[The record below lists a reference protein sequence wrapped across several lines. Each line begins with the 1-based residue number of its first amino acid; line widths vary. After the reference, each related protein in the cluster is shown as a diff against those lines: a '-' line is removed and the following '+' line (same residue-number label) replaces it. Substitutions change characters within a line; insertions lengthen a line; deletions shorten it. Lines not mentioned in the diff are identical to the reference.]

1 MNRSCPSQNAISVEA
16 LSKAYRLGRRD
27 EIPDTLVAA
36 LRSAAMRP
44 LRNLRRL
51 RHLDATDLGD
61 RGKDTLWAL
70 QDVSFDVRPGEVLG
84 IVGRNGAGKSTLLKL
99 LSQITEPTSGEA
111 EIRGRVSSLLEVGT
125 GFHPEL
131 TGRDNIYMNG
141 TILGMTKREIDR
153 KFDEIVD
160 FSGVETFLDTPI
172 KRYSSGMQV
181 RLAFSVA
188 ANLDPEILIID
199 EVLAVGDAEFQR
211 RCLGKMNDVA
221 ISGRTILFV
230 SHNVSAIRQ
239 LCSSGL
245 LLDHGRVTARG
256 RVDEVLEKYMSD
268 LFATTTRVG
277 DDRLRLTLTATID
290 DPSGGGVWN
299 LGSVLSIRVLVETE
313 APIVGPAVDL
323 QLHSEHGRIA
333 AAQSDRFVHSST
345 MQESNRWEFEFRITN
360 TGIASGY
367 VTIDA
372 GFRFNC
378 STRYM
383 GHWRS
388 LAAVPVGPVP
398 ATFASGKRCPI
409 ALPCRVEIGELAA

>member
-1 MNRSCPSQNAISVEA
+1 MIRSRPTENAISVEA

-27 EIPDTLVAA
+27 QMPDTLVAA
-36 LRSAAMRP
+36 LRSAAIRP

-51 RHLDATDLGD
+51 RHLDTSGPADSGE
-61 RGKDTLWAL
+61 DTLWAL
-70 QDVSFDVRPGEVLG
+70 RDVSFDVRPGEVLG

-153 KFDEIVD
+153 KFDEIVE
-160 FSGVETFLDTPI
+160 FSGVENFLDTAI

-211 RCLGKMNDVA
+211 RCLGKMSDVA
-221 ISGRTILFV
+221 TSGRTILFV
-230 SHNVSAIRQ
+230 SHSMSAIRQ
-239 LCSSGL
+239 LCSSGVL
-245 LLDHGRVTARG
+245 LEHGRVTARG
-256 RVDEVLEKYMSD
+256 RVDEVIERYMSE
-268 LFATTTRVG
+268 LFSTSAQVG
-277 DDRLRLTLTATID
+277 DDRLRLALTATID

-299 LGSVLSIRVLVETE
+299 VGSVLSIRVHVETRE
-313 APIVGPAVDL
+313 PIIGPAVDL
-323 QLHSEHGRIA
+323 QLHSEHGQIA
-333 AAQSDRFVHSST
+333 AAQSDRFVPSAGSR
-345 MQESNRWEFEFRITN
+345 EADRWDFEFRITN

-388 LAAVPVGPVP
+388 LAAVPVGAVP
-398 ATFASGKRCPI
+398 DSFASGRSCPI